1 MACRRSVTVMLSISA
16 MLMERQVPFAY
27 LIVNLR
33 RTLVSGHQI
42 VQRVG
47 GGF

>member
-16 MLMERQVPFAY
+16 MLMERQVPLVY

-42 VQRVG
+42 ILRVSG
-47 GGF
+47 AF